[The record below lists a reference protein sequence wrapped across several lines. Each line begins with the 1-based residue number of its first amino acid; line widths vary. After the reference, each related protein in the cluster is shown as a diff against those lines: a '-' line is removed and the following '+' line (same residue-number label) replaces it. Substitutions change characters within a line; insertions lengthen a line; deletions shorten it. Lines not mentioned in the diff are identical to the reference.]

1 MVMKEMLKSS
11 FLPIA
16 VLLPIQHGIALRFRL
31 MAPPRAT
38 ATMPWNLMAVMIML
52 PSQTVLIWVRLILL
66 YP

>member
-38 ATMPWNLMAVMIML
+38 ATMPWNLMAVMIM
-52 PSQTVLIWVRLILL
+52 
-66 YP
+66 